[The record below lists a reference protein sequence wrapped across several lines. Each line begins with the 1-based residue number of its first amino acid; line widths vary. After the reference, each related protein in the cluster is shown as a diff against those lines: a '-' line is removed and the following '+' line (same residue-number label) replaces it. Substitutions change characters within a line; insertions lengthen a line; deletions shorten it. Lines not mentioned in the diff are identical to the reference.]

1 MRGRGE
7 IFYRVIVVS
16 NNISDN
22 LIVILVFRNN
32 IYIRISDNFYIISVL
47 KRN

>member
-7 IFYRVIVVS
+7 IFYIVIFVS

-22 LIVILVFRNN
+22 LIVILVFRNK